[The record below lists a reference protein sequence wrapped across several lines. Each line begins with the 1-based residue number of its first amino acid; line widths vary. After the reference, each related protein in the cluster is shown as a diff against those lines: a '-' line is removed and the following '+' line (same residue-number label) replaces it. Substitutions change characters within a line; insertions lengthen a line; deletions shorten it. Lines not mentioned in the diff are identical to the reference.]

1 MFHDELVDQVI
12 LINSYSPN
20 LSLFFITYRHQ
31 VRVREKEENA
41 KKKKKIIKSKVFI
54 NTLVLNFY
62 WIIFKNVLLRF
73 ALVVHDSQSNWSTGK
88 V

>member
-41 KKKKKIIKSKVFI
+41 KKKKKKKKNYKVKS
-54 NTLVLNFY
+54 FY
-62 WIIFKNVLLRF
+62 KQFRF
-73 ALVVHDSQSNWSTGK
+73 EFFLDYL
-88 V
+88 